1 MNRKYFDDY
10 MDMRNM
16 NNSFVCPFMGM
27 NQGMYPCE
35 MMNMTAPS
43 PCMMENITPMN
54 QPKCMYNMMQPYAPM
69 YTNPMMQQYP
79 MMQGNPMMQQNP
91 MTQENPMGS
100 QEETMPYRSINP
112 YELRIKTVNIED
124 VTD

>member
-1 MNRKYFDDY
+1 MNRRYFDDY

-16 NNSFVCPFMGM
+16 NTCYVCPFMGM

-35 MMNMTAPS
+35 MMNMTVPAP
-43 PCMMENITPMN
+43 CAMGNIMQMN
-54 QPKCMYNMMQPYAPM
+54 QPQGMYNMMQQYAPM
-69 YTNPMMQQYP
+69 YPNPMMQQ
-79 MMQGNPMMQQNP
+79 GTMMQQNP
-91 MTQENPMGS
+91 VTQQSPIGS
-100 QEETMPYRSINP
+100 PDESMPYNPVNP